1 MPVLMTLDNRLH
13 AGAERYSG
21 GKNVSNLISRRVVM
35 RIIRVVMLLTLGV
48 LLTVPEIGR
57 TAPIASSSA
66 FGESVNLV
74 FVASGSGLSVPVTL
88 TSGPLPTAVGSAPP
102 PYNVTNNLSTVTVG
116 TALQAG
122 PLMVTAA
129 STLPLSL
136 NVMGSA
142 TLSNVAL
149 DIAPLFTLT
158 ATQIQ
163 STTMID
169 AFLNATGTTTIL
181 AGASMPNVNIPS
193 APAPNTVLV
202 NAGGVRVVL
211 NEQTISGN
219 GVTSRDISTNA
230 VDVTFSN
237 APFASATGPGLLNG
251 TIILLHS
258 EAHVQGAVAAVPEPA
273 SFVLLGTGLAV
284 VWHWRRRCPR

>member
-1 MPVLMTLDNRLH
+1 MPVLMILDNRLH

-21 GKNVSNLISRRVVM
+21 GKNVSILISRRVVM

-116 TALQAG
+116 TLQAG

-230 VDVTFSN
+230 VDVTFTN

-251 TIILLHS
+251 TIILSHS